1 MAEVAGLALGV
12 LALWQSCVSVFDV
25 IDSSRRYG
33 MDYELLCVKLEV
45 ERVRLLC
52 WGDAVGL
59 NNASSPSPTPD
70 PRFGRVE
77 VRSTVIR
84 LLGAMQQ
91 VFENSERLQEVYG
104 LRPYSAEALAGGNE
118 IQISQSQLILG
129 GVFKRAYQNLRKMA
143 QERQRGTVLARKT
156 LWAVYDRKKFAELVV
171 EIREFNDS
179 LASLFP
185 DAKARAAEGMR
196 VEIDESVQVDQLRLL
211 QDAMIDE
218 HEELSEVASVRLE
231 ALGVTV
237 SARTELLSLTE
248 EQMDALTVTGA
259 DDDVEEVPREA
270 PEGTAGQAAAGEE
283 EPLDE
288 VSKKL
293 MDLEAYVG
301 KRSTGALTLSIIG
314 PQSYSEHV
322 SAHVYFDRDTR
333 DSSFSRIWDE
343 RDKGFVLMQHASFE
357 LYRKKKYMR
366 KRHREKDSYESLD
379 SEDYTLFDAEAQ
391 PKYENINPGTVTVEG
406 FGIECWDFEMTKPRN
421 KTIFVNHAEM
431 PNVSA
436 AKLLRRLDELRRG
449 GDKIGWSPDEDE
461 LDIKEFV
468 GTLGIVYYDQK
479 YARDPK
485 RWVGDLYSVLNRT
498 DIFADFTSSSSVGLQ
513 WAGPE
518 RDGRIGYWN
527 LLWQIIIAK
536 ELARR
541 LDSNEDNG
549 YTGFTERILASM
561 IISDLWLTNVGL
573 ILTDEKIDTSTIKV
587 PETEAE
593 KEKAEEFKN
602 KGNAALQKK
611 QYQVAIDLYTAA
623 IKIDLGNAV
632 YRCNRSAASFSKEM
646 FEEAEEDAYI
656 AAQLDPKYA
665 KAWSRLGAARLQL
678 GKVKKAREA
687 YQRALA
693 VAGKDA
699 TNQMRRGLEDVEA
712 KIKEVIKEINEE
724 KDREKRHGLRS
735 KFHDQD
741 WDILGKKVEM
751 HSSVH
756 ERQVEGL
763 LLFAERMKWPFIN
776 EVRDYA
782 EDVYTNL
789 RGGETI
795 DIHLHD
801 WLFGLVLPGKWFS
814 FKIMTALIMCT
825 KPVKD
830 IGAAH
835 YYECGLSLPKRS
847 YWRSRTV
854 LGRVLGCLPGVIS
867 LCGWIGPC
875 PPVEFE
881 GPTSSSPNG
890 ENKKPKHIRISTRR
904 LAPHEHK
911 PNDENSVINI
921 GSEDKYEAT
930 RIRAD
935 EEIGP
940 YLEDMQDSSRW
951 IIPAPPVQ
959 EISTCKLLSI
969 RLKKLPLNIAHKPSS
984 SQAGGELDLDEE
996 REVENETQ
1004 YRASLVFKLDSSTE
1018 PVTYKLF
1025 TNPVFVTLPPC
1036 KPGPKGPHE
1045 VHMREL
1051 PRYQTNIWTVEQLK
1065 DHTAEEGEAMEAVA
1079 GSPMIINATGE
1090 GAEVLAR
1097 AWCSER
1103 GKNAVVRKK
1112 GGPCFVC
1119 AVRAAGVTSLG
1130 TRVLIWLE

>member
-25 IDSSRRYG
+25 IDSSRQYG

-59 NNASSPSPTPD
+59 NNASSPSRTPD
-70 PRFGRVE
+70 PRFNRVE
-77 VRSTVIR
+77 VRTTVIR

-91 VFENSERLQEVYG
+91 VFENSDRLQEVYG
-104 LRPYSAEALAGGNE
+104 LRPYSGGEPAGGNE

-156 LWAVYDRKKFAELVV
+156 LWAVHDRKKFAELVV
-171 EIREFNDS
+171 EIRGFNDS

-185 DAKARAAEGMR
+185 DAKVIAAEEMR

-211 QDAMIDE
+211 QDATIDE

-237 SARTELLSLTE
+237 SARTELLSLTV
-248 EQMDALTVTGA
+248 EQMDALTVTGIE
-259 DDDVEEVPREA
+259 DDVEEVPREA
-270 PEGTAGQAAAGEE
+270 PEGTGGQAAAEEE

-288 VSKKL
+288 LSKKL
-293 MDLEAYVG
+293 RDLEIYVG
-301 KRSTGALTLSIIG
+301 KRSMGALTLSMIG
-314 PQSYSEHV
+314 PQSYTEHV
-322 SAHVYFDRDTR
+322 SAHVYFDQDKRD
-333 DSSFSRIWDE
+333 DSFSRRWDE
-343 RDKGFVLMQHASFE
+343 RDKGFVSMPHASFE
-357 LYRKKKYMR
+357 LYRKKKYMK
-366 KRHREKDSYESLD
+366 KRYREKDDYAIPD
-379 SEDYTLFDAEAQ
+379 SEDYTLFDAEAH

-421 KTIFVNHAEM
+421 NTIFVNYAKM
-431 PNVSA
+431 PNISA
-436 AKLLRRLDELRRG
+436 AKLLRRIDDLRREG
-449 GDKIGWSPDEDE
+449 EKIGWNPDEDE

-468 GTLGIVYYDQK
+468 GTLGIVYYNQE

-485 RWVGDLYSVLNRT
+485 RWVGDIYSVLNRT

-513 WAGPE
+513 WAGPK
-518 RDGRIGYWN
+518 RDDSIGIWN

-541 LDSNEDNG
+541 LDSSEGNG

-561 IISDLWLTNVGL
+561 IISDLWLTNVGI
-573 ILTDEKIDTSTIKV
+573 ILTDERIDTSTIKE
-587 PETEAE
+587 PETEV
-593 KEKAEEFKN
+593 EKAKAEAFKN

-611 QYQVAIDLYTAA
+611 QYQEAIDLYTEA

-632 YRCNRSAASFSKEM
+632 YRCNRSAALFSKEM
-646 FEEAEEDAYI
+646 FEDAEEDAYI

-665 KAWSRLGAARLQL
+665 KAWSRLGAAHLQL
-678 GKVKKAREA
+678 GNFKKAKEA

-699 TNQMRRGLEDVEA
+699 TNQMRQGLKDVQAKAEEA
-712 KIKEVIKEINEE
+712 IKEISEE
-724 KDREKRHGLRS
+724 KDREKRHDLRS
-735 KFHDQD
+735 KYHDQD
-741 WDILGKKVEM
+741 WDIVGKKVEM
-751 HSSVH
+751 HSNVH

-763 LLFAERMKWPFIN
+763 LFFAERMKWPFIN

-795 DIHLHD
+795 DINLHD
-801 WLFGLVLPGKWFS
+801 WLFGIVLPGKWFS
-814 FKIMTALIMCT
+814 FKIMTALLLCT
-825 KPVKD
+825 KSVKD
-830 IGAAH
+830 IGVAH

-847 YWRSRTV
+847 YWRNRTV
-854 LGRVLGCLPGVIS
+854 LGRVLGCLPSVIS

-881 GPTSSSPNG
+881 GPTSTSPNI
-890 ENKKPKHIRISTRR
+890 ENKKAKHIRISTRR

-911 PNDENSVINI
+911 PNDDNVIYLDNQ
-921 GSEDKYEAT
+921 DKYEAT
-930 RIRAD
+930 RIRPD

-951 IIPAPPVQ
+951 IIPEPPVQ
-959 EISTCKLLSI
+959 EISTCKLISI

-984 SQAGGELDLDEE
+984 QAGEINRDEE

-1004 YRASLVFKLDSSTE
+1004 YRATLVFKLDSSTE
-1018 PVTYKLF
+1018 LITYKLF

-1036 KPGPKGPHE
+1036 KPGPKVQHE

-1065 DHTAEEGEAMEAVA
+1065 DHTAEDSEAMEGIA
-1079 GSPMIINATGE
+1079 GSPMLINATGK
-1090 GAEVLAR
+1090 GAELLAR

-1103 GKNAVVRKK
+1103 GKNAVIRRK

-1119 AVRAAGVTSLG
+1119 AVRAAGVASLG
-1130 TRVLIWLE
+1130 TRVLIWLD